1 MPKMKTKR
9 AAAER
14 FTLTG
19 SGKVKCKKMNLRH
32 ILTKKTAKRKRQL
45 RSSGILSDADSAK
58 VRRQMLPYG

>member
-9 AAAER
+9 AAAKR

-19 SGKVKCKKMNLRH
+19 SGKVKYKKMNLRH
-32 ILTKKTAKRKRQL
+32 ILTEKAAKRKRQL